1 MPIHMKTFFIL
12 FLTTAGLTCDAAA
25 QIRRSPRNQDPFS
38 ARMSAGNTTARNG
51 NSGLGVST
59 APKETVRDTV
69 TRVVFMGPKKG
80 WGFVKAES
88 PYYSPQG
95 KNLGTLPG
103 GTCFKYSDV
112 KASSKNPMLVSV
124 VKRGEAWEG
133 PYLLDCTETASF
145 EGNPATVNPEIVKNL
160 GAYFTL
166 SGKIVERKAALAEK
180 ASLANPC
187 YATARA
193 TRQAYQASVDKAA
206 KMTEEARTLTGARKL
221 KADEALRAFMYEQ
234 VRLKAK
240 ADAAAAAFKTWDK
253 AHPADPATLAADP
266 DLQALEKERKAVRV
280 TVATLIPDD
289 EP

>member
-1 MPIHMKTFFIL
+1 MKTLFIL

-25 QIRRSPRNQDPFS
+25 QIRRSPRNQAPFNT
-38 ARMSAGNTTARNG
+38 RMSAGNATARNG
-51 NSGLGVST
+51 NSSLGVPT
-59 APKETVRDTV
+59 APKETARDTV

-124 VKRGEAWEG
+124 IKRGEAWEG

-145 EGNPATVNPEIVKNL
+145 EGDPAKVYPEIVRNL
-160 GAYFTL
+160 GTYFTL
-166 SGKIVERKAALAEK
+166 SGKIAERKEALAEQ

-193 TRQAYQASVDKAA
+193 TRQAYQESVAKAA
-206 KMTEEARTLTGARKL
+206 KMAEEARTLTGARKL
-221 KADEALRAFMYEQ
+221 KADEALRAYMYEQ

-240 ADAAAAAFKTWDK
+240 ADTAAAACKAWDK
-253 AHPADPATLAADP
+253 VHPADPAQLAADP
-266 DLQALEKERKAVRV
+266 GLQALEKERQAVRV
-280 TVATLIPDD
+280 TVATLIPAD

>member
-1 MPIHMKTFFIL
+1 MLTHMKTLFIL
-12 FLTTAGLTCDAAA
+12 FLTTACLSCDAAA
-25 QIRRSPRNQDPFS
+25 QIRRSPRNQDPFNT
-38 ARMSAGNTTARNG
+38 RMSSGNATARNG

-59 APKETVRDTV
+59 TPKETVRDTV

-80 WGFVKAES
+80 WGFVKTGS

-145 EGNPATVNPEIVKNL
+145 EGDPATVDPEIVKNL

-166 SGKIVERKAALAEK
+166 SGKIAERKAALAEK

-187 YATARA
+187 YAAARE
-193 TRQAYQASVDKAA
+193 TRQAYQASIAKAA
-206 KMTEEARTLTGARKL
+206 KMDEEARTLTGARKM

-240 ADAAAAAFKTWDK
+240 ADTAAAACKAWNK

-280 TVATLIPDD
+280 TVATLIPAD

>member
-1 MPIHMKTFFIL
+1 MKTFFIL
-12 FLTTAGLTCDAAA
+12 FLTTAGLTYDAAA
-25 QIRRSPRNQDPFS
+25 QIRRSPRNQAPFS
-38 ARMSAGNTTARNG
+38 TRMSAENATARNG

-59 APKETVRDTV
+59 PPKETVRDTV

-80 WGFVKAES
+80 WGFVKTES

-103 GTCFKYSDV
+103 GTCFKYSAV

-133 PYLLDCTETASF
+133 PYLLDCTETAAF
-145 EGNPATVNPEIVKNL
+145 EGDPATVDPEIVKNL
-160 GAYFTL
+160 DAYFTL
-166 SGKIVERKAALAEK
+166 TGKIAERKAALAEQV
-180 ASLANPC
+180 ALANPC
-187 YATARA
+187 YAAARE
-193 TRQAYQASVDKAA
+193 TQQAYQASIAKAA
-206 KMTEEARTLTGARKL
+206 KMAEEAHALTGARKM

-240 ADAAAAAFKTWDK
+240 ADAAAAAYKAWNK
-253 AHPADPATLAADP
+253 AHPSDPATLAADP

-280 TVATLIPDD
+280 TVATLIPAD